1 MANTPSSDIENSFDI
16 QNAMIEQVAHVQAID
31 QTSVWLDTLRLSTC
45 NSCSMKSGCGQ
56 RLMNQATDCKRSRI
70 ELPIPQHMTLNVGD
84 EVVLGVPQK
93 AFIKASVLTFAMPLV
108 WMLACALLAQ
118 WLTLSEPATVV
129 AALLGLGLGL
139 WFLRGYSQ
147 SEAVLASKQWQP
159 VILRQQPSE
168 YVQALQLMTD

>member
-1 MANTPSSDIENSFDI
+1 MAKTPSSDIKNS
-16 QNAMIEQVAHVQAID
+16 MIEQVAHVQAID

-70 ELPIPQHMTLNVGD
+70 ELPILQHMTLNVGD
-84 EVVLGVPQK
+84 EVVLGIPQK

-139 WFLRGYSQ
+139 LFLRWYSQ
-147 SEAVLASKQWQP
+147 SEAVMASNQWQP

-168 YVQALQLMTD
+168 YVQVLQLMTD

>member
-1 MANTPSSDIENSFDI
+1 MANTPSSDIQNS
-16 QNAMIEQVAHVQAID
+16 MIEQVAHVQAID

-45 NSCSMKSGCGQ
+45 NACSMKSGCGQ

-84 EVVLGVPQK
+84 EVVLGIPQK

-139 WFLRGYSQ
+139 LFLRWYSQ
-147 SEAVLASKQWQP
+147 SEAVLASNQWQP

>member
-1 MANTPSSDIENSFDI
+1 MANTPSSDIQNS
-16 QNAMIEQVAHVQAID
+16 MIEQVAHVQAID

-70 ELPIPQHMTLNVGD
+70 ELPIPQYMTLNVGD
-84 EVVLGVPQK
+84 EVVLGIPQK

-139 WFLRGYSQ
+139 LFLRWYSQ
-147 SEAVLASKQWQP
+147 SEAVLASNQWQP

-168 YVQALQLMTD
+168 YVQAQQLMTD

>member
-1 MANTPSSDIENSFDI
+1 MANTPSSDIQNS
-16 QNAMIEQVAHVQAID
+16 MIEQVAHVQAID

-70 ELPIPQHMTLNVGD
+70 ELPIPQYMTLNVGD
-84 EVVLGVPQK
+84 EVVLGIPQK

-139 WFLRGYSQ
+139 LFLRWYSQ
-147 SEAVLASKQWQP
+147 SEAVLTSNQWQP

>member
-1 MANTPSSDIENSFDI
+1 MANTPSSDIQNS
-16 QNAMIEQVAHVQAID
+16 MIEQAAHVQAID

-70 ELPIPQHMTLNVGD
+70 ELPIPQYMTLNVGD
-84 EVVLGVPQK
+84 EVVLGIPQK

-139 WFLRGYSQ
+139 LFLRWYSQ
-147 SEAVLASKQWQP
+147 SEAVLASNQWQP

>member
-1 MANTPSSDIENSFDI
+1 MVNTPSSDIQNS
-16 QNAMIEQVAHVQAID
+16 MIEQVAHVQAID

-70 ELPIPQHMTLNVGD
+70 ELPIPQYMALNVGD
-84 EVVLGVPQK
+84 EVVLGIPQK

-139 WFLRGYSQ
+139 LFLRWYSQ
-147 SEAVLASKQWQP
+147 SEAVLASNQWQP

>member
-1 MANTPSSDIENSFDI
+1 MANTPSSDIQNS
-16 QNAMIEQVAHVQAID
+16 MIEQVAHVQAID

-70 ELPIPQHMTLNVGD
+70 ELPIPQYMTLNVGD
-84 EVVLGVPQK
+84 EVVLGIPQK

-139 WFLRGYSQ
+139 LFLRWYSQ
-147 SEAVLASKQWQP
+147 SEAVLASNQWQP

>member
-1 MANTPSSDIENSFDI
+1 MANTPSSDIQNS
-16 QNAMIEQVAHVQAID
+16 MIEQVAHVQAID

-70 ELPIPQHMTLNVGD
+70 ELPIPQYMTLNVGD
-84 EVVLGVPQK
+84 EVVLGIPQK

-118 WLTLSEPATVV
+118 WLILSEPATVV

-139 WFLRGYSQ
+139 LFLRWYSQ
-147 SEAVLASKQWQP
+147 SEAVLASNQWQP